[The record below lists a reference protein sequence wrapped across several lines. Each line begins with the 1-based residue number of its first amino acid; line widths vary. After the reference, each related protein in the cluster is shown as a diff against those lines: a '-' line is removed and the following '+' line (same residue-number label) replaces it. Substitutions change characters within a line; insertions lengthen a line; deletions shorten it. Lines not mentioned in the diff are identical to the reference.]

1 MNSLKINNQNIFNLI
16 LAASCRFVVENVF
29 FLLVPCSFFLVP
41 CSLSAQDDVNIVPLI
56 EMLQQGRSQDVKN
69 LIPALTREHPN
80 DAGIRFINAVFNED
94 ANEAV
99 SEYKEIV
106 KNFPKSKAAEESAKR
121 LINYYQIINNPKE
134 ADQYI
139 YFLNGSSGATA
150 QVQEI
155 KKINT
160 SLQVQNELEVPKA
173 VAKSKFYIQIG
184 AFGSKPNAE
193 AQLKKAEKAG
203 FKGIVVKE
211 STLFKPRV
219 GPFSSQAD
227 ADANLEKLKT
237 KFSIKGFVIEG

>member
-1 MNSLKINNQNIFNLI
+1 MTKLI
-16 LAASCRFVVENVF
+16 SNKKYILSQIRAASYISVAKNVF
-29 FLLVPCSFFLVP
+29 FLFVPFSFFLVP
-41 CSLSAQDDVNIVPLI
+41 SSLLAQDDVNIVPLI
-56 EMLQQGRSQDVKN
+56 EMLKQGRSQDVKN
-69 LIPALTREHPN
+69 LVPALTREHPN
-80 DAGIRFINAVFNED
+80 DVGIRFINAVFKED
-94 ANEAV
+94 AVEAV

-106 KNFPKSKAAEESAKR
+106 KAFPKSKAAEESAKR

-139 YFLNGSSGATA
+139 YFLNGNSGATA

-160 SLQVQNELEVPKA
+160 SLQVQNELEVPKP
-173 VAKSKFYIQIG
+173 VTKSKFYIQIG

-193 AQLKKAEKAG
+193 AQLKKAEKVG

-237 KFSIKGFVIEG
+237 KLSIKGFVIEG